1 VGGTPGDDGLVQD
14 VIPQEVEQAM
24 RSVSDTVIGEIS
36 RSLDFFAA
44 TSVDARISKVLLSG
58 GGSKI
63 SGFENA
69 FAERT
74 GLETSTMNP
83 LAHMLPGKVF
93 EAAYLEAMAPLMAVA
108 IGLAARRIDG

>member
-1 VGGTPGDDGLVQD
+1 MGGAPGEDGQVQD

-24 RSVSDTVIGEIS
+24 RNVSDTVIGEIS

-44 TSVDARISKVLLSG
+44 TAADARITKVLLSG

-63 SGFENA
+63 SGFAPA

-74 GLETSTMNP
+74 GLETDLLNP
-83 LAHMLPGKVF
+83 LAHMLPSKGF
-93 EAAYLEAMAPLMAVA
+93 DAQYLESMAPLLSVA
-108 IGLAARRIDG
+108 IGLATRRLD